1 MLEVLNKTEIL
12 QLCFGAYILALNRCD
27 IYVKNVLDD
36 SSDQSLIN
44 LAAQAE
50 AGPSEVS
57 LPITAVDTLC
67 LTPPTPTLIVP
78 FSASFVQMHPSSS
91 SSYHSI
97 TSCKKKN
104 KLESSLPQ
112 TKSALTFTDPPAQNM

>member
-57 LPITAVDTLC
+57 LPSYNSSWYTVFNTSNTYFD
-67 LTPPTPTLIVP
+67 
-78 FSASFVQMHPSSS
+78 SSFQ
-91 SSYHSI
+91 
-97 TSCKKKN
+97 C
-104 KLESSLPQ
+104 
-112 TKSALTFTDPPAQNM
+112 

>member
-97 TSCKKKN
+97 TSCKKKKQTR
-104 KLESSLPQ
+104 KLSTTNEERSDLH
-112 TKSALTFTDPPAQNM
+112 

>member
-1 MLEVLNKTEIL
+1 MIESLAIL
-12 QLCFGAYILALNRCD
+12 ISSPHKCLKSSTKLKFFSFLFGAYTLALNRCD

-57 LPITAVDTLC
+57 LPITAVHTLC
-67 LTPPTPTLIVP
+67 LTPPTPTL
-78 FSASFVQMHPSSS
+78 SFQ
-91 SSYHSI
+91 
-97 TSCKKKN
+97 C
-104 KLESSLPQ
+104 
-112 TKSALTFTDPPAQNM
+112 

>member
-1 MLEVLNKTEIL
+1 MDPFEHKV
-12 QLCFGAYILALNRCD
+12 
-27 IYVKNVLDD
+27 
-36 SSDQSLIN
+36 SDQSLIN